1 MPTCLQN
8 WRKEP
13 NMPSAMITFTFLSP
27 WHMGSGFGEGAN
39 LDALPVKTAAGLP
52 YIPGR
57 SIKGLFREAVQLAEE
72 CGQLPPQQ
80 TTTDLFGSNDSML
93 SRYET
98 TAGRLQFSSATM
110 GEAMEQW
117 AAAQNNSQAVREL
130 YMPLASTAIDAN
142 GLADDNTLRKIEVAL
157 PVTLTATVNTTGTE
171 TDDLSILRTVAPL
184 IRQAGSDRHRG
195 LGRVQVTVTEAT
207 K

>member
-8 WRKEP
+8 WRKEQT
-13 NMPSAMITFTFLSP
+13 MPSALITFTFLSP

-72 CGQLPPQQ
+72 CGQLPTQT
-80 TTTDLFGSNDSML
+80 TTTDLFGSNDSTL

-98 TAGRLQFSSATM
+98 TAGRLQFSNATM
-110 GEAMEQW
+110 GEAMERW
-117 AAAQNNSQAVREL
+117 AAEQSNRQAAREL

-142 GLADDNTLRKIEVAL
+142 GLADDNSLRKIEVAL
-157 PVTLTATVNTTGTE
+157 PVTLSATVSTNGTAA
-171 TDDLSILRTVAPL
+171 DDLALLRKVAPL

-195 LGRVQVTVTEAT
+195 LGRVQVAVTEVNQ
-207 K
+207 

>member
-1 MPTCLQN
+1 
-8 WRKEP
+8 
-13 NMPSAMITFTFLSP
+13 MPSALITFTFLSP

-57 SIKGLFREAVQLAEE
+57 SIKGLFREAVQLAVE
-72 CGQLPPQQ
+72 CGQLSLQ
-80 TTTDLFGSNDSML
+80 TTTDLFGTNDKTL

-98 TAGRLQFSSATM
+98 TAGRFQFSSATM

-142 GLADDNTLRKIEVAL
+142 GLADANTLRKIEVAL
-157 PVTLTATVNTTGTE
+157 PVTLTATVSTTGTE
-171 TDDLSILRTVAPL
+171 TDDLAILRKVAPL

-195 LGRVQVTVTEAT
+195 LGRVQVTVTEVT
-207 K
+207 Q